1 MSDFVPV
8 AFGTSFESLVAR
20 ALTPMPPGAV
30 EKLKAVGF
38 DPTRPVQA
46 AYPAEVWME
55 TLRVVAEMLYPGE
68 PAEQAH
74 RNVGRLY
81 MEGFAR
87 TLVGKAIFGLG
98 STIGTR
104 RMLPRMTRNF
114 RTANNYIDTE
124 LEELGEG
131 DWRMTIIPHA
141 ETGPALRARAKLSA
155 AFIQGMMQAIF
166 EQQGHEPDVSVERFD
181 PERGVSVLRLKFSAV
196 A

>member
-20 ALTPMPPGAV
+20 ALTPMPLGAI

-68 PAEQAH
+68 PTEEAH

-98 STIGTR
+98 SAIGTR
-104 RMLPRMTRNF
+104 RMLPRMTRNI
-114 RTANNYIDTE
+114 RTANNYIDTD
-124 LEELGEG
+124 LKELGVG
-131 DWRMTIIPHA
+131 DWQMTIIPHPEA
-141 ETGPALRARAKLSA
+141 GPAVRARAKLSA

-166 EQQGHEPDVSVERFD
+166 EQRGHEPDVRVEQFD
-181 PERGVSVLRLKFSAV
+181 PDRGVSVLRLKFSAV

>member
-68 PAEQAH
+68 PTEQAH
-74 RNVGRLY
+74 RKVGRLY

-124 LEELGEG
+124 LAELGEG
-131 DWRMTIIPHA
+131 DWRMKIIPHA
-141 ETGPALRARAKLSA
+141 EAGPALRARAKLSA

-166 EQQGHEPDVSVERFD
+166 EQHGHEPDVSVEHFD
-181 PERGVSVLRLKFSAV
+181 PERGVSVLRLKFGA
-196 A
+196 AA